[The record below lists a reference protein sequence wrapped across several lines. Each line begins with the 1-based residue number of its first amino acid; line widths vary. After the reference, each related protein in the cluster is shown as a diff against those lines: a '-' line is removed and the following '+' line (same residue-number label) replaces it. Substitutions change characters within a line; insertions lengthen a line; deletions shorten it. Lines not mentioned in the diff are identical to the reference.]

1 MANPLNSPDVVVL
14 TAPENIQLDQ
24 LRQNRNLNIHPQLTV
39 FQHFRKFEV
48 KDAYPGFETMRIAT
62 AECELV

>member
-1 MANPLNSPDVVVL
+1 MANPLNSLDVVVL
-14 TAPENIQLDQ
+14 TAPENIQLHQ

-48 KDAYPGFETMRIAT
+48 KDAYPGFKTMRIAT